1 MPRYTE
7 VNYTIDMEC
16 DWKIAYGPKGYAF
29 AIKREDNSD
38 VCTLHNGLTPQDKA
52 LAMLITAAP
61 DMLNALRDIWS
72 DEFVRSKL
80 TYEQSI
86 AVHDA
91 LAKAENWYKKESV
104 DA

>member
-52 LAMLITAAP
+52 LAQLISAAP
-61 DMLNALRDIWS
+61 DMLLALETLANECSNMQLDHLMLVMSAI
-72 DEFVRSKL
+72 
-80 TYEQSI
+80 
-86 AVHDA
+86 
-91 LAKAENWYKKESV
+91 AKARGEEL